1 MDGLIDPSASTPPFN
16 DAALVPVAP
25 RSAELKASSSGL
37 QTAVSTAPHPSKKV
51 YIKVSH
57 RVCCHCWLA
66 KLVMFAIF
74 SAAAT
79 PAGCIW
85 TCAESD
91 ENLESV
97 IR

>member
-66 KLVMFAIF
+66 KLCNVRDFLR
-74 SAAAT
+74 
-79 PAGCIW
+79 C
-85 TCAESD
+85 SD
-91 ENLESV
+91 PGRLYLDLCGK
-97 IR
+97 R